1 MNKIKTEKIPTGYQM
16 VSFDVK
22 FLFTN
27 LPLDHTID
35 FILQRIF
42 DNQEIQTTMT
52 KKELKELLIPCTK
65 NVHFTFVG
73 KTFV

>member
-27 LPLDHTID
+27 LPLDHTND
-35 FILQRIF
+35 FILQ
-42 DNQEIQTTMT
+42 
-52 KKELKELLIPCTK
+52 
-65 NVHFTFVG
+65 
-73 KTFV
+73 